1 MKEWFGSKAQKSEE
15 AEPQFWWDED
25 NKVLRRKYPN
35 ADEELNSQG
44 APQPDSEYEVAEQ
57 TKYGPVLKRVIR
69 ENEVSPRSVAVP
81 NYTDVQKNNYSLPL
95 REPEKIPYQ
104 RNEKEVINEEDIPD
118 PGRRGFLKGFGLVVG
133 AAAVGTVAVKAF
145 ENSPQQ
151 SRPGQVEKHNS
162 DAVEENEQSIES
174 VRFAT
179 EITGYE
185 TFAELNYHNVL
196 FVDEQNQPIGEP
208 VPLQGFTINRRIQ
221 TGEMQSYLVSPG
233 PADELGILTEGIAGE
248 WLAEMRIRLKE
259 RNPNLKVDLQN
270 GIPRVLSINNKFKSI
285 VHDSDDTELI
295 SEIAAGRVTNYLHI
309 VQHYAQRPFSTAE
322 PYPIREYIEEHIQF
336 KETVPPVVQ
345 SELRRIIPGLCA
357 QESNFNN
364 NSLSRSGAQG
374 IFQFMP
380 ATWGDYNETTIAEG
394 TQSLEAQVRSAGE
407 FFSDLYRR
415 VQIHAGEEAMRKLLA
430 TLDEETIQKDILV
443 PLTINAY
450 NAGAGLIGEAVKRY
464 VETHTIDRK
473 LSGKDI
479 FLAVADFAQQNEE
492 GVLSRYAN
500 EAREYVPRIYANSN
514 LIHSQS

>member
-1 MKEWFGSKAQKSEE
+1 MKEWFGSKAQKEE
-15 AEPQFWWDED
+15 KPEFWWDEA
-25 NKVLRRKYPN
+25 NKVFRRDYGN
-35 ADEELNSQG
+35 ADEELKSQG
-44 APQPDSEYEVAEQ
+44 ASQSDSEYEVAEQ
-57 TKYGPVLKRVIR
+57 TKYGPVLKRVTR
-69 ENEVSPRSVAVP
+69 ENKQAEAQSVAVP
-81 NYTDVQKNNYSLPL
+81 NYAEVQKNDYPWPL
-95 REPEKIPYQ
+95 REPARKSYQ
-104 RNEKEVINEEDIPD
+104 RNENEVIDEEDIPD
-118 PGRRGFLKGFGLVVG
+118 PNRRGFLKGLGVTVG
-133 AAAVGTVAVKAF
+133 AAAVGTMAAKVF
-145 ENSPQQ
+145 ENGTQQRRANQEEELDSALTERNERSP
-151 SRPGQVEKHNS
+151 
-162 DAVEENEQSIES
+162 ES
-174 VRFAT
+174 PRFAT

-185 TFAELNYHNVL
+185 AFAKLDYHNVI
-196 FVDEQNQPIGEP
+196 FVDEQNQPIGES
-208 VPLQGFTINRRIQ
+208 VPLQGFTINRPLE
-221 TGEMQSYLVSPG
+221 TGETEPYLVSPG

-259 RNPNLKVDLQN
+259 QNPNLRVDLQN
-270 GIPRVLSINNKFKSI
+270 GIPRVLSINNKFKS
-285 VHDSDDTELI
+285 VVYDSNDTELI
-295 SEIAAGRVTNYLHI
+295 SEIAAGRITNYLQI
-309 VQHYAQRPFSTAE
+309 VQHYAERPFSTTE
-322 PYPIREYIEEHIQF
+322 PYKVREYIEEHIQF
-336 KETVPPVVQ
+336 KDNVPAVVQ

-364 NSLSRSGAQG
+364 DSLSKRGAQG

-380 ATWGDYNETTIAEG
+380 ATWGDYNDTVLTEG

-415 VQIHAGEEAMRKLLA
+415 VQIHAGEAAMRKLLS

-479 FLAVADFAQQNEE
+479 FLAIADFAQQNEE

-500 EAREYVPRIYANSN
+500 EAREYVPRIYANTN